1 MLLSV
6 LQRRLSRR
14 SSGTLRR
21 GSPDSVRFEKDP
33 GAVTEHVTVDGTFT
47 RAFLSPGPARR
58 AWTAC
63 KPFMAVDGTF
73 SKNKFNMVLLLAA
86 SMDADSNL
94 VILAWALVT
103 TESTDT
109 WEWFLGKL
117 LITFPSLAQSSS
129 TIISD
134 REKGLLAAVRAV
146 LPNTTEEY
154 CCWHLAE
161 NVKKGYGAEARKL
174 FWPLVYASPKAK
186 FDTCMTALR
195 QCKPGAADYLADT
208 AVPHKHWASY
218 AFLGRRFDHVTSNLS
233 EIANS
238 ALRQHRELPP
248 LQMMAG
254 LRSLYKGTMLL

>member
-1 MLLSV
+1 MSIDHKTTDAQVLAQLKQIHGITLLQNTVNKARNAVIGSAKAAQQEEFRYIEAW
-6 LQRRLSRR
+6 LIRLS
-14 SSGTLRR
+14 
-21 GSPDSVRFEKDP
+21 EKDP

-47 RAFLSPGPARR
+47 RTFLSPGPARR

-73 SKNKFNMVLLLAA
+73 TKNKFNMVLLLAA

-94 VILAWALVT
+94 VILAWAFVP

-117 LITFPSLAQSSS
+117 LIAFPSLAQSSS

-134 REKGLLAAVRAV
+134 RQKGLIAAVRAV
-146 LPNTTEEY
+146 LPNTTEGY
-154 CCWHLAE
+154 CCWNLAE

-174 FWPLVYASPKAK
+174 LWPLVYAPTKAK

-195 QCKPGAADYLADT
+195 
-208 AVPHKHWASY
+208 S
-218 AFLGRRFDHVTSNLS
+218 
-233 EIANS
+233 ANPEQ
-238 ALRQHRELPP
+238 R
-248 LQMMAG
+248 
-254 LRSLYKGTMLL
+254 TT